1 MFVVMTVLTVLKVP
15 FEKAAPPCPSDVPA
29 PLGDIFEYLTTKRL
43 YGIFRYFVFVEDFKL
58 RTRCSKPRP
67 G

>member
-29 PLGDIFEYLTTKRL
+29 PLVTDPSIDFGSYPSKLLLKSLTLSQSNAVGT
-43 YGIFRYFVFVEDFKL
+43 INSF
-58 RTRCSKPRP
+58 
-67 G
+67 

>member
-29 PLGDIFEYLTTKRL
+29 PLVKIIKIELALKL
-43 YGIFRYFVFVEDFKL
+43 KKLINCIEVFFK
-58 RTRCSKPRP
+58 TS
-67 G
+67 

>member
-29 PLGDIFEYLTTKRL
+29 PLPIALLEIALF
-43 YGIFRYFVFVEDFKL
+43 
-58 RTRCSKPRP
+58 
-67 G
+67 

>member
-29 PLGDIFEYLTTKRL
+29 PLPSSVHEVQSIQSTH
-43 YGIFRYFVFVEDFKL
+43 VEKAKL
-58 RTRCSKPRP
+58 LDVQHPKVINSTF
-67 G
+67 